1 MNASISGGRK
11 LGLSIDLDENDLDEA
26 LEIVQMMQTPGWG
39 KLLKHVEVIREQLI
53 EKGKAGTYTRGRI
66 DLSPY
71 KWAQLD
77 GFDVCA
83 TIAQAIVA
91 RANEFNERKHEGEGL
106 GGDVE

>member
-1 MNASISGGRK
+1 MKARITGGRSLN
-11 LGLSIDLDENDLDEA
+11 LGIDLDENDLNEA
-26 LEIVQMMQTPGWG
+26 MEIAQMMQAPGWTR
-39 KLLKHVEVIREQLI
+39 LLKHVEVVREQLI
-53 EKGKAGTYTRGRI
+53 EQGKAGTRTRGKV